1 VKHLSRTKCAYIAG
15 FLDGDGS
22 IYIRLKPNKDYHF
35 GYQIAPNIVFYQS
48 QKNLLFL
55 QKIKEI
61 IGAGY
66 LRKRNDGITEYI
78 LGDVLSMS
86 SLLKQITPYL
96 IFKKKQA
103 RLFLQ
108 IIQKKT
114 RVQTKKD
121 FIALAQMIDSL
132 EQLNYSKKRRI
143 TSKVIIKTLKKL

>member
-1 VKHLSRTKCAYIAG
+1 MKHLSKTKCAYIAG
-15 FLDGDGS
+15 FLNGDGS

-35 GYQIAPNIVFYQS
+35 GYQISPNIVFYQS

-66 LRKRNDGITEYI
+66 LRNRNDGVSEYI
-78 LGDVLSMS
+78 LGDVLSML
-86 SLLKQITPYL
+86 SLLKQINPYL

-103 RLFLQ
+103 RLFIQ
-108 IIQKKT
+108 IIKKKAG
-114 RVQTKKD
+114 VKNKKD

-132 EQLNYSKKRRI
+132 GQLNYSKNRSI
-143 TSKVIIKTLKKL
+143 TSKNVIEAFKKL

>member
-1 VKHLSRTKCAYIAG
+1 MNKLSRNQCAYIAG

-22 IYIRLKPNKDYHF
+22 IYIRLKPNQDYHF

-55 QKIKEI
+55 EQIKKI

-66 LRKRNDGITEYI
+66 LRKRNDGVAEYI
-78 LGDVLSMS
+78 LGDISTMS
-86 SLLKQITPYL
+86 SLLKQILPYL

-103 RLFLQ
+103 RLFLKIMQ
-108 IIQKKT
+108 RKAEIKT
-114 RVQTKKD
+114 KTD
-121 FIALAQMIDSL
+121 FVTVAKMIDSL

-143 TSKVIIKTLKKL
+143 TSKIIISSLRKL